1 MDFTGRHV
9 VITGASSGIGKATAA
24 KIAALGGRVT
34 LIARRG
40 EVLAAA
46 CAEIGPNARWIAADV
61 SIQHDLRA
69 ALDSAIAQGGPID
82 GLFLNAATGGTF
94 ASLCDYPEESFEAVL
109 ALNLRSPW
117 WALRH
122 VLPAMLA
129 RGRGAIVLTG
139 SLASERGMAGNA
151 AYVVS
156 KHALR
161 GLAMAV
167 AAEVAGSGV
176 RCNLVVPGFIDTPM
190 LANIPAEAQAAMA
203 ARTPQ
208 GRIGRPEELANVAAF
223 LLSDEAAHV
232 TAQGWAV
239 DGGLLGTLTL

>member
-1 MDFTGRHV
+1 MDFKDRHV

-40 EVLAAA
+40 ELLAAA

-61 SIQHDLRA
+61 SIQQDLCA

-94 ASLCDYPEESFEAVL
+94 ASLCDYPEDSFEQVL

-161 GLAMAV
+161 GLSMAV

-190 LANIPAEAQAAMA
+190 LANIPAQAQAAMA

>member
-1 MDFTGRHV
+1 
-9 VITGASSGIGKATAA
+9 
-24 KIAALGGRVT
+24 
-34 LIARRG
+34 
-40 EVLAAA
+40 
-46 CAEIGPNARWIAADV
+46 
-61 SIQHDLRA
+61 
-69 ALDSAIAQGGPID
+69 
-82 GLFLNAATGGTF
+82 
-94 ASLCDYPEESFEAVL
+94 
-109 ALNLRSPW
+109 
-117 WALRH
+117 
-122 VLPAMLA
+122 MLA

-161 GLAMAV
+161 GLSMAV

-190 LANIPAEAQAAMA
+190 LANIPAQAQAAMA

>member
-161 GLAMAV
+161 GLAMALSIRRCGPIPPPTPTPPWPPARRR
-167 AAEVAGSGV
+167 AASGALKSSPMSQPFCCRMRQPTSPRKAGRWTADCS
-176 RCNLVVPGFIDTPM
+176 
-190 LANIPAEAQAAMA
+190 
-203 ARTPQ
+203 ARSHYKP
-208 GRIGRPEELANVAAF
+208 
-223 LLSDEAAHV
+223 
-232 TAQGWAV
+232 
-239 DGGLLGTLTL
+239 